1 MAKSYSKLEFHMLMK
16 KVEAADMRVKKYLE
30 LAGYEKWARSYAT
43 VHRGWTLTSNI
54 AESIN
59 GVLVSARELPI
70 YEFLKEVRILFA
82 KWNCANRQ
90 EASYTFTT
98 LIESLMTYS
107 VRTRLC
113 VPVVPATKYVYTVHD
128 NKSTSLFASRK
139 KSSHTYDVPIY
150 PFPHSDDWIIS
161 ENIRDEIVSM
171 VLRHH

>member
-1 MAKSYSKLEFHMLMK
+1 MAKSYSKSEFHILMK

-30 LAGYEKWARSYAT
+30 FAGYEKWARSYET

-70 YEFLKEVRILFA
+70 YDFLEEVRILFA

-98 LIESLMTYS
+98 LIGKFNDIL
-107 VRTRLC
+107 
-113 VPVVPATKYVYTVHD
+113 
-128 NKSTSLFASRK
+128 
-139 KSSHTYDVPIY
+139 
-150 PFPHSDDWIIS
+150 S
-161 ENIRDEIVSM
+161 ENEALCTRCTSHRICVYGTRQTKALHCLHRGKK
-171 VLRHH
+171 VLM